1 LRRPED
7 AFVFV
12 RRGSEFLV
20 LHRSPEQGSYWHG
33 VAGALEEGETAA
45 EGAARELLEE
55 TGLVAEPTAVGEPY
69 AYPLADQEPQRTL
82 LYPAG
87 TREVVVTSWVAD
99 APAGWEPTLDWEH
112 DDYRWCTAAEACA
125 LFHWPEP
132 SAQLRLLTG
141 ATV

>member
-1 LRRPED
+1 VRRPEE

-33 VAGALEEGETAA
+33 VAGALEDGETAVEA
-45 EGAARELLEE
+45 AARELHEE
-55 TGLVAEPTAVGEPY
+55 TCLIAEPSAVGEPY
-69 AYPLADQEPQRTL
+69 AYPVSEEPERIP

-87 TREVVVTSWVAD
+87 TRAIVVTSFVVD
-99 APAGWEPTLDWEH
+99 APPGWEPTLDWEH
-112 DDYRWCTAAEACA
+112 DDYRWCTAAEACE

-132 SAQLRLLTG
+132 SAQLRLLTR
-141 ATV
+141 APL

>member
-20 LHRSPEQGSYWHG
+20 LHRSPEQGGYWHG

-45 EGAARELLEE
+45 AGAARELLEE
-55 TGLVAEPTAVGEPY
+55 TGLAAEPTAVGEPY
-69 AYPLADQEPQRTL
+69 AYPLSDQEPQRGA
-82 LYPAG
+82 LYAPG

-112 DDYRWCTAAEACA
+112 DDYRWCTAAEACE

-141 ATV
+141 ATA